1 MSLFTLSRPIILY
14 NFTKYVFKDSDNINI
29 IENGSTKQARFSFA
43 SFEFVGD
50 NSGQLYAHCNVNL
63 CDPNNETCEPSCG
76 AGRRR

>member
-1 MSLFTLSRPIILY
+1 M
-14 NFTKYVFKDSDNINI
+14 FKDSDNINI